1 MYKYREWAAIAVFA
15 SAALALGLGASQ
27 CIAQARV
34 ASPDKVVYHF
44 VDGLAQASRG
54 LEYIRNHL
62 EVNPKAQITV
72 VAHAAGVDF
81 LVKGAKTAK
90 GNEYR
95 SLVEDLDLFD
105 VKFRV
110 CEITLRE
117 RNLTRDQFIK
127 EATFVPS
134 GVAEITRLQQ
144 REGYA
149 YLRP

>member
-1 MYKYREWAAIAVFA
+1 MRLLAFAVLLHLF
-15 SAALALGLGASQ
+15 LP
-27 CIAQARV
+27 AQAQQPVR
-34 ASPDKVVYHF
+34 AVYHLSE
-44 VDGLAQASRG
+44 GAEQASRA

-62 EVNPKAQITV
+62 EADPQSRIVV

-81 LVKGAKTAK
+81 LMKGARTAK

-95 SLVEDLDLFD
+95 GLVEDLELAG
-105 VKFRV
+105 VQFRV

-117 RNLTRDQFIK
+117 RGLKREQFLP
-127 EATFVPS
+127 EARFVPS
-134 GVAEITRLQQ
+134 GVAEIARLQG

>member
-1 MYKYREWAAIAVFA
+1 M
-15 SAALALGLGASQ
+15 
-27 CIAQARV
+27 
-34 ASPDKVVYHF
+34 
-44 VDGLAQASRG
+44 RG

-62 EVNPKAQITV
+62 EADPKAEIVV

-81 LVKGAKTAK
+81 LRKGAKTAR

-95 SLVEDLDLFD
+95 DAIGDLDLSG

-117 RNLTRDQFIK
+117 RALRRDQFLP
-127 EATFVPS
+127 EVGFVPS
-134 GVAEITRLQQ
+134 GVAEIARLQQ